1 MAVPTIY
8 LVSDMRTVPDTAT
21 GGYAV
26 LTNTTQHRDRLKA
39 ESRYH
44 QALASAAN
52 SDTVERWSAILMTN
66 EGFVLASQSYDHEV
80 QPAPEPES
88 E

>member
-8 LVSDMRTVPDTAT
+8 IVADYKTVWDNEKQT
-21 GGYAV
+21 YAV
-26 LTNTTQHRDRLKA
+26 LNNFTQHTDRLKA

-44 QALASAAN
+44 SALASAAN
-52 SDTVERWSAILMTN
+52 SDTVERWCAILMTN

-80 QPAPEPES
+80 QPEPEQ